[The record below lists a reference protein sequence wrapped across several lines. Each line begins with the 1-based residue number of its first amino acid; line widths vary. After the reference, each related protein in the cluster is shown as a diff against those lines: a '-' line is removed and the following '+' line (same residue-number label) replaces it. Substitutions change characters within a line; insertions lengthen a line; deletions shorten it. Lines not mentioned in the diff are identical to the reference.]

1 MINYLILFLL
11 FIQSEVPY
19 KASSEF
25 ELKMDF
31 SIQERSRADPYT
43 LSYDQSKE
51 DRSHKEKGGS
61 LPFLKIQLKVLAIPN
76 QEVRIRIIDNDK
88 NLVSNKKIEVGTEVT
103 LEWGFTEDIK
113 DKIVTNEFTILFLNA
128 DKKPVSRIYMTILE
142 DGTFFVNEEK
152 RGKF

>member
-1 MINYLILFLL
+1 MINLILFLL
-11 FIQSEVPY
+11 FVQSEVPY
-19 KASSEF
+19 KPSNEF

-51 DRSHKEKGGS
+51 DRAHKDKGGS
-61 LPFLKIQLKVLAIPN
+61 LPYLKIKLKVLTISN
-76 QEVRIRIIDNDK
+76 NEVRIKATDSNR
-88 NLVSNKKIEVGTEVT
+88 NLISNKKITAGTEVIIN
-103 LEWGFTEDIK
+103 WGFTEDIK
-113 DKIVTNEFTILFLNA
+113 DKIVSNEFTVLFLNA
-128 DKKPVSRIYMTILE
+128 DKKPVSRIFMTIQE